1 MFNIR
6 RLELARKRRRYT
18 AKILAERAKVAPVT
32 LSRAVNSLQAPDD
45 ETINKLIAAL
55 EYPRDFFFRDD
66 IDPIDASTASF
77 RSLKAM
83 TSRERDA
90 ALAAGEL
97 AYEMADWVKAR
108 FNLPKTDLLDL
119 SHEHDPAAAART
131 LRQRWSIGERPIGN
145 MVKLLETKG
154 VRVFSLAENTKNVD
168 AFSCWRNDEPYVF
181 LNMFKSTERSRFDAA
196 HELGHLLLHK
206 HGGAKQGR
214 SVEHEAHLF
223 AASFLMPDDDV
234 LATIPFVTSLD
245 QLVRA
250 KSRWGVSVA
259 ALAYRLHKLSLLTDW
274 QYRTFCI
281 RINQKYG
288 VDEPHGL
295 PPERS
300 SVWQMILTEL
310 WKEGVI
316 KAHVA
321 AQLAIP
327 AHEIENLLFGL
338 TGDIKPPERSK
349 GLPRLRAIE
358 EPPS

>member
-18 AKILAERAKVAPVT
+18 AKILAEKAQVSPVT
-32 LSRAVNSLQAPDD
+32 LSRAVNRSQIPDD
-45 ETINKLIAAL
+45 ETVDKLIAAL
-55 EYPRDFFFRDD
+55 GYPRDFFFRDD

-83 TSRERDA
+83 TAREREA

-97 AYEMADWVKAR
+97 AYEMADWVRGK
-108 FNLPKTDLLDL
+108 FELPEADLLDL
-119 SHEHDPAAAART
+119 GDLHDPIAAARA
-131 LRQRWSIGERPIGN
+131 LRQKWAIGERPIGN

-168 AFSCWRNDEPYVF
+168 AFSCWRNGEPYVF
-181 LNMFKSTERSRFDAA
+181 LNTFKSTERSRFDAA
-196 HELGHLLLHK
+196 HELGHLVLHK
-206 HGGAKQGR
+206 HGGAQQGR
-214 SVEHEAHLF
+214 SAEHEAHLF
-223 AASFLMPDDDV
+223 AASFLMPRDDV
-234 LATIPFVTSLD
+234 LATVPFVASIE

-250 KSRWGVSVA
+250 KARWGVSVA
-259 ALAYRLHKLSLLTDW
+259 ALAYRLHKLNSLTDW

-288 VDEPHGL
+288 TDEPNGL

-310 WKEGVI
+310 WKEGVTKPHI
-316 KAHVA
+316 A

-327 AHEIENLLFGL
+327 PDEMENLLFGL
-338 TGDIKPPERSK
+338 TGDVRPPERPE
-349 GLPRLRAIE
+349 GRPALR
-358 EPPS
+358 SV